1 MIREK
6 DWRVYAKRADFNEI
20 AGRLGISP
28 VMARV
33 LVNRDLDTYE
43 KQDRKDNCYIAGG
56 DRLADRHHA
65 FCRKESGCGC
75 HRSRF

>member
-43 KQDRKDNCYIAGG
+43 KQDRISALLGIKFPSSNSITAVP
-56 DRLADRHHA
+56 
-65 FCRKESGCGC
+65 
-75 HRSRF
+75 